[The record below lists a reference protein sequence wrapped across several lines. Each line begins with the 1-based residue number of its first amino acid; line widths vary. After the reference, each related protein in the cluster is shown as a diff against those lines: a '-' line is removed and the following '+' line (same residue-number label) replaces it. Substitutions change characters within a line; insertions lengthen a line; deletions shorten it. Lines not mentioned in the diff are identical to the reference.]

1 MASDPGFVSESVEQY
16 LLMLTVVDGRS
27 PLTIASYES
36 DLRALGSY
44 FENEDA
50 LLSATSTQL
59 DSYFANMRASGLKPA
74 TVARAMSSCRGYFRF
89 LEDERIIS
97 ADPSARLPVATRV
110 KSLPKALSEEL
121 IDSLIDSM
129 TGSGPLDIRDRLI
142 VEFLYGTGAR
152 VSEMIAV
159 EIQDVDMDEMLVRL
173 TGKGSKQRL
182 VPIGRALA
190 TALAAYLSTGGRH
203 ELVSAKSK
211 SFLFINQRGGPLT
224 RHGVNEILRRRA
236 LVGGVSLD
244 GLHAHAFRHSCATHM
259 IAHGADI
266 RVVQELL
273 GHSSI
278 ATTQRYTGVAITT
291 LRSAYQS
298 AHPRATSLP

>member
-1 MASDPGFVSESVEQY
+1 
-16 LLMLTVVDGRS
+16 MLTVVDGRS
-27 PLTIASYES
+27 PLTISSYES
-36 DLRALGSY
+36 DLRGLLTHFGS
-44 FENEDA
+44 EEA
-50 LLSATSTQL
+50 LLLATSSQL
-59 DSYFANMRASGLKPA
+59 DAYFASLRSNGLRPA
-74 TVARAMSSCRGYFRF
+74 TVARAMSSCRGFYRF
-89 LEDERIIS
+89 LEDEKIVA

-110 KSLPKALSEEL
+110 KSLPKALSEDAIDAL
-121 IDSLIDSM
+121 IASINGESA
-129 TGSGPLDIRDRLI
+129 LDVRDRLL

-159 EIQDVDMDEMLVRL
+159 ELQDLDMDELLVRL

-190 TALAAYLSTGGRH
+190 LALRIYLAAGGRP
-203 ELVSAKSK
+203 ELLSAKSK
-211 SFLFINQRGGPLT
+211 SFLFLNQRGAPLT
-224 RHGVNEILRRRA
+224 RHGVNEILKRRA
-236 LVGGVSLD
+236 LSGGLTLE

-278 ATTQRYTGVAITT
+278 ATTQRYTGVALTT
-291 LRSAYQS
+291 LRAAYES
-298 AHPRATSLP
+298 AHPRASTLP